1 MPKIAHNMPQKAVD
15 PTVASIDALFERVFG
30 SSPTDFSATDIQ
42 RDRRRGDSR
51 SSRAPFA
58 PAAGRVTA
66 GSTLPIEP
74 AAASFGA
81 NPVERNDG

>member
-42 RDRRRGDSR
+42 RDRRRGGSR

-58 PAAGRVTA
+58 PPARRVVA
-66 GSTLPIEP
+66 GSLLPLEP
-74 AAASFGA
+74 AAAFFPA
-81 NPVERNDG
+81 NPVERSDG